1 MKSRLIQKYCRSA
14 PLFALLAIA
23 TAWSQQ
29 AFAFSCSLQQGAGVM
44 NFTLPLQ
51 SSNLTVGPGV
61 SNGTVIYRQYFKPS
75 RTTNISCV
83 NNTTTYQ
90 PTIRWYYSN
99 TPNVASDWSDSS
111 FRAGKVYET
120 GVAGIGIA
128 IYTYNLTYY
137 SVPFSYQAWQEE
149 RSDASTVWKAQGG
162 FEFDVVLI
170 KTGTIT
176 PGTLSGSQLP
186 TVKYDF
192 EAQGISPINLGSLSF
207 SGAINIISQ
216 TCQTPDVTVQMGE
229 YDIANYFTGKGKTTE
244 WKDATIKLINCPRF
258 YGTLNDGRNTWT
270 SDSGASGMGA
280 ITNNILNLTLSP
292 NTAIIDSA
300 NGILGIKTG
309 SSSATGV
316 GIQMAYGSTS
326 DASPVLVD
334 FANSKDY
341 TTQNDAATTQ
351 SMPLIARY
359 IQTDSTVSAGKADAT
374 VTFTINYY

>member
-14 PLFALLAIA
+14 PLLALLAMA
-23 TAWSQQ
+23 TVWSQQ
-29 AFAFSCSLQQGAGVM
+29 AFALSCSLQKGYGVM

-51 SSNLTVGPGV
+51 SSNLTIGPGV

-75 RTTNISCV
+75 RPTNIYCD
-83 NNTTTYQ
+83 NTQSYQ
-90 PTIRWYYSN
+90 PTINWYYSDL
-99 TPNVASDWSDSS
+99 PNNASDWSDSS

-137 SVPFSYQAWQEE
+137 SVPFSYQPWQGETQYD
-149 RSDASTVWKAQGG
+149 SNVWQAQGG

-170 KTGTIT
+170 KTGAIT
-176 PGTLSGSQLP
+176 PGTLIGSQLP

-192 EAQGISPINLGSLSF
+192 QAPGISAINLGSLNF
-207 SGAINIISQ
+207 SGAINIVSQ
-216 TCQTPDVTVQMGE
+216 TCQTPDVTVEMGK
-229 YDIANYFTGKGKTTE
+229 YDIAEYFTGTGKTTE
-244 WKDATIKLINCPRF
+244 WKDATINLVNCPRF

-270 SDSGASGMGA
+270 SDNGASGMGA

-309 SSSATGV
+309 SGSATGV
-316 GIQMAYGSTS
+316 GIQMAYGNKS
-326 DASPVLVD
+326 DASPLLVD
-334 FANSKDY
+334 FASSKDY
-341 TTQNDAATTQ
+341 SMQNSAATTQ
-351 SMPLIARY
+351 SMPLVARY
-359 IQTDSTVSAGKADAT
+359 IQTESTVSAGRADAT

>member
-23 TAWSQQ
+23 MVWSQQ
-29 AFAFSCSLQQGAGVM
+29 AFALSCRLLEGYGVM

-51 SSNLTVGPGV
+51 SSNLTIGPGV

-75 RTTNISCV
+75 RPTNIYCD
-83 NNTTTYQ
+83 NTQSYQ
-90 PTIRWYYSN
+90 PTINWYYSN
-99 TPNVASDWSDSS
+99 TTPNKESDWSDSS

-137 SVPFSYQAWQEE
+137 TVPFSYQPWRRETQYD
-149 RSDASTVWKAQGG
+149 SNVWNAEGG

-170 KTGTIT
+170 KTGAIT
-176 PGTLSGSQLP
+176 PGTLIGSQLP

-192 EAQGISPINLGSLSF
+192 EAPGISAINLGSLNF
-207 SGAINIISQ
+207 SGAINIVSQ
-216 TCQTPDVTVQMGE
+216 TCQTPDVTVEMGK
-229 YDIANYFTGKGKTTE
+229 YDIAEYFTGTGKTTE
-244 WKDATIKLINCPRF
+244 WKDATINLVNCPRF

-270 SDSGASGMGA
+270 SDNGASGMGA

-309 SSSATGV
+309 SGSATGV
-316 GIQMAYGSTS
+316 GIQMAYGNKS
-326 DASPVLVD
+326 DASPLLVD
-334 FANSKDY
+334 FASSKDY
-341 TTQNDAATTQ
+341 SMQNSAATTQ
-351 SMPLIARY
+351 SMPLVARY
-359 IQTDSTVSAGKADAT
+359 IQTESTVSAGRADAT

>member
-1 MKSRLIQKYCRSA
+1 MKSRLIQKYCRF
-14 PLFALLAIA
+14 PALLVLLAVF

-29 AFAFSCSLQQGAGVM
+29 AFAFSCSLQQNAGVM

-51 SSNLTVGPGV
+51 SSNLTIGPGV

-75 RTTNISCV
+75 RSTNIACV
-83 NNTTTYQ
+83 GNTTTYQ
-90 PTIRWYYSN
+90 PTISWYYSN
-99 TPNVASDWSDSS
+99 TSNVVSDWTDSS

-137 SVPFSYQAWQEE
+137 SVPFNYQPWQEE
-149 RSDASTVWKAQGG
+149 RSETSTVWKAQDG

-176 PGTLSGSQLP
+176 PGTINGSQLP

-192 EAQGISPINLGSLSF
+192 QAQGISPINLGSLRF
-207 SGAINIISQ
+207 SGDINIISQ
-216 TCQTPDVTVQMGE
+216 TCETPDVTVQMGQ
-229 YDIANYFTGKGKTTE
+229 YDIAKYFTGPGKTTE

-270 SDSGASGMGA
+270 SDNGAKGMGA
-280 ITNNILNLTLSP
+280 ITSNILNLTLSP
-292 NTAIIDSA
+292 NTATIDSA
-300 NGILGIKTG
+300 NGILGIKTD

-334 FANSKDY
+334 FASSKDY
-341 TTQNDAATTQ
+341 TMQNDSATTQ

-359 IQTDSTVSAGKADAT
+359 IQTDSTVSAGRADAT